1 MAVPI
6 QTNKLIY
13 KLNYDEIDEKFDIFV
28 VQTSKQKF
36 DYGAYIL
43 DVPAMDRNIKGVR
56 FEDGKC
62 FYVLMEK
69 NYQNKYLLRQAIDK
83 APDTDNI
90 SFSQISS
97 CNMGDYIILQLLL
110 NSLGSASH
118 DLLRFNNITGHFY
131 YFHPQWKK
139 DVRRKYKELD
149 QIPCL
154 EIKITPECKMK
165 FDVVTFTS
173 EKHKD
178 EITFNE
184 KKFEDY
190 TQYVVS
196 VNNTLRRK
204 MPRDKKTAYIQRQLD
219 GHKNRISFID
229 VYKLNKFNSTKM
241 GVVSEI
247 IQTFN
252 EKFKG
257 LAEINFEC
265 ISEYISLDY
274 DNKKAKENK
283 ILIESEL
290 KNRNLCIVD
299 GIEDSASQDLCSRI
313 QNLLLDEYNI
323 SVPIVKDIMKDHL
336 NLYLIHN
343 KEYYFGGADP
353 YKKQYDGISIQHI
366 TLEDFGKSNISL
378 TLSAIIHDL
387 LIKSDLQERKIR
399 LFDWS
404 SLGFKEDMVFG
415 MATDDKKNQR
425 YFFMNIHPDGS
436 FDITEQINDLF
447 SRSIYSECID
457 IFQAQSSSKSDA
469 EIEGVVMDSK
479 GNINII
485 KGTQWVTI
493 PEIFKIRYELE
504 SGNNKLRNEE
514 KRTELF
520 NDILDIKQFI
530 YNNEEHYF
538 AGYIGYGIKP
548 TLQCAVH
555 IRKFE
560 KYQNAPSF
568 LTKILPL
575 MYVTFVRNNQLTVIP
590 FPFKYLRE
598 HINSLQ

>member
-13 KLNYDEIDEKFDIFV
+13 KLNYDEIDKKFDIFM

-36 DYGAYIL
+36 DRGAYIL
-43 DVPAMDRNIKGVR
+43 DIPTMDRNIKGVR

-69 NYQNKYLLRQAIDK
+69 NYKNKYLLRQAIDK
-83 APDTDNI
+83 APDTDTI
-90 SFSQISS
+90 SFSQRASS
-97 CNMGDYIILQLLL
+97 DTEDYIILQLLL

-131 YFHPQWKK
+131 YFHPQWKI
-139 DVRRKYKELD
+139 DVRK
-149 QIPCL
+149 
-154 EIKITPECKMK
+154 
-165 FDVVTFTS
+165 
-173 EKHKD
+173 KHKD
-178 EITFNE
+178 EITFDE

-204 MPRDKKTAYIQRQLD
+204 MPHDKKTAYIQRQLD
-219 GHKNRISFID
+219 GHKNRISFIN

-241 GVVSEI
+241 GVVAEI
-247 IQTFN
+247 VQTFN
-252 EKFKG
+252 ENFKG
-257 LAEINFEC
+257 LAEIDFEY
-265 ISEYISLDY
+265 ISEYFSLDY
-274 DNKKAKENK
+274 NNKKVKENEM
-283 ILIESEL
+283 LIKAEL
-290 KNRNLCIVD
+290 KNKNLCIVD
-299 GIEDSASQDLCSRI
+299 SIGDNASQDLCSRI

-323 SVPIVKDIMKDHL
+323 FVPIVKDIMKDHL

-343 KEYYFGGADP
+343 KEYYFGVDDP

-366 TLEDFGKSNISL
+366 TLEDFDNNKLKYSL
-378 TLSAIIHDL
+378 STVIHEL

-404 SLGFKEDMVFG
+404 SLGFEEDMTFG
-415 MATDDKKNQR
+415 MATGDKKSQR
-425 YFFMNIHPDGS
+425 SFFMNIHPDGS

-469 EIEGVVMDSK
+469 EIEGVIMDSK

-485 KGTQWVTI
+485 KDTQWVTI

-504 SGNNKLRNEE
+504 SGNTKLRNEE

-530 YNNEEHYF
+530 YNDEEHYF
-538 AGYIGYGIKP
+538 AGYIGHGIKP

-598 HINSLQ
+598 HINSL

>member
-1 MAVPI
+1 MNTPI
-6 QTNKLIY
+6 KTNKLVY
-13 KLNYDEIDEKFDIFV
+13 KLNYNEIDKKFDIFAV
-28 VQTSKQKF
+28 KTSKKYF
-36 DYGAYIL
+36 EYGAYIL
-43 DVPAMDRNIKGVR
+43 DVPAMDRNVKSVR
-56 FEDGKC
+56 FEGGKC
-62 FYVLMEK
+62 FHVLMEK
-69 NYQNKYLLRQAIDK
+69 NYENKYLLRQAIDK
-83 APDTDNI
+83 APDFDTI
-90 SFSQISS
+90 FFSQISS
-97 CNMGDYIILQLLL
+97 CDMEDYALLQLFL

-118 DLLRFNNITGHFY
+118 KLLSFNNLTGSFY
-131 YFHPQWKK
+131 CFHPEWLNKK
-139 DVRRKYKELD
+139 NNIIWQVSCLD
-149 QIPCL
+149 
-154 EIKITPECKMK
+154 IKITPEYKMK
-165 FDVVTFTS
+165 FDVKTFSSEKLRNKINFTS
-173 EKHKD
+173 R
-178 EITFNE
+178 
-184 KKFEDY
+184 KFEDY
-190 TQYVVS
+190 PKYVIS
-196 VNNTLRRK
+196 TAHNTLKRK
-204 MPRDKKTAYIQRQLD
+204 TSDDKGEVYIPRQVEGQKKSIE
-219 GHKNRISFID
+219 FID
-229 VYKLNKFNSTKM
+229 VYQLDKFNTTKM
-241 GVVSEI
+241 GVVSKI
-247 IQTFN
+247 IEKFN

-257 LAEINFEC
+257 LAEIDFEC

-299 GIEDSASQDLCSRI
+299 SIGDNASQDLCSRI

-323 SVPIVKDIMKDHL
+323 FVPIVKDIMKDHL

-343 KEYYFGGADP
+343 KEYYFGVDDP

-366 TLEDFGKSNISL
+366 TLEDFDNNKLKYSL
-378 TLSAIIHDL
+378 STVIHEL

-404 SLGFKEDMVFG
+404 SLGFEEDMTFG
-415 MATDDKKNQR
+415 MATGDKKNQR

-469 EIEGVVMDSK
+469 EIEGVIMDSK

-485 KGTQWVTI
+485 KDTQWVTI

-504 SGNNKLRNEE
+504 SGNTKLRNEE

-530 YNNEEHYF
+530 YNDEEHYF
-538 AGYIGYGIKP
+538 AGYIGHGIKP

-598 HINSLQ
+598 HINSL